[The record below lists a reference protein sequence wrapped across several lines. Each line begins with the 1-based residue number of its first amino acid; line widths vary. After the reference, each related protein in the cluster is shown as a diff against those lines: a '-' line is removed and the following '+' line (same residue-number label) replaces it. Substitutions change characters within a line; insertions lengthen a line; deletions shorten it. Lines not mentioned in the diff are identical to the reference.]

1 MLKNKLF
8 IRKLVPFILSIVI
21 IFSSSVISAPAQ
33 VADEIKFENED
44 STFFLKNAN
53 IQSGI
58 DDYYPETADINNEDA
73 YNQQNMQINEISTFA
88 ATETVGDPMV
98 YLTQK
103 WLNQEYGD
111 VEGFGTVTENGKT
124 GWNVVYGLT
133 RALQHE
139 LGITSLANN
148 FGPTTARLYGENP
161 LQRQDGVT
169 NRKFAILQGALWC
182 KGYNPGYYLT
192 QDPETGVVS
201 FQEIFD
207 ENVEDAIIELKED
220 AGFTN
225 PDGIVTTNV
234 MKALL
239 TMDSFKL
246 LSTYY
251 GGKAEIRAMQ
261 QQFNRKYEAY
271 TGLVPCDG
279 VYGRN
284 TNKAL
289 IYAIQAEEGL
299 PVGTATGNFGPTT
312 KSCIPEI
319 PYSATGDAA
328 KSYQGEYYNSAQI
341 KSFIELMQFALFIHG
356 FGDGDFDGKF
366 DSATKLAV
374 REFQSHYALPKTG
387 IVDINTWMSLL
398 ISSGNPD
405 RTAIA
410 ADCATILNEAKAKTL
425 YDNGY
430 RYIGRYLTGT
440 YGGGISKALTVEE
453 ANIILDAGL
462 RFFPIYQTSSN
473 SESYFT
479 PERGTYDAESAI
491 SASINLG
498 LPKDTI
504 IYFAVDFDAMDYQ
517 ITDSIIPY
525 FEKVYETVSG
535 SGYKVGVYGAR
546 NVCSRVAKAG
556 YSCSSFVGDMS
567 TGFSGNL
574 GFKIPDNWA
583 FSQFAN
589 LEGDKAL
596 GTGDGRI
603 EIDKNAFSGRD
614 QGVGMLNKVVKK
626 AIYVLPGYM
635 GSKLFTED
643 NTQFWLEGTGMNL
656 SLVDTDNIPLVKDI
670 AKNALN
676 RKSAT
681 AMLNS
686 DGSGSKLHVDSS
698 RDKYGALNTYED
710 LVKKLNNE
718 FEGKYA
724 IEFFPYNWLGDLN
737 DSVLKLRRDIKSK
750 GYTDIIFITHSTG
763 GLLASAFIAE
773 NNRSEQKIKIN
784 KAILVAAPLFG
795 TYASLAPIETG
806 GGALMNEKFEL
817 VDKFATAVKTAQFNS
832 AFPITLKQQLALLTG
847 IYDAAN
853 NWVKDV
859 THNSPTTYQLLPSIE
874 YIKLMPQLYEDEF
887 KSGKAVTSKSEY
899 YNILN
904 QSKNINP
911 NLTNGNNRSHQYF
924 RDTVLN
930 GDVVSVLQT
939 VDTLLIASSSSKKK
953 TPTYAK
959 YTNKLFGGTKLSEIV
974 YIGAN
979 KNNDNKVGDGTVHY
993 WSATANDGTG
1003 EKLKVA
1009 SYEGI
1014 GHTELVSNSNVLNK
1028 ICNEIK
1034 SIETVETSTYNIER
1048 ASMDVSLSI
1057 NEMIKVNYN
1066 CDAPISA
1073 LIYDAENNKIAE
1085 ASNNEYFGFDGE
1097 NFIYY
1102 AYDEQV
1108 ETTDATIYIPNNGYK
1123 LIFKYTESENQAI
1136 NFNAEISTLKEDGWK
1151 DTSVNKEVS
1160 KTSNNGIILTVD
1172 GTTEIIDNTNINTI
1186 INGVIQNHYTEWEV
1200 PQKLELTF
1208 GNSQI
1213 IPITGNQSATVSS
1226 LLNWSSSNEDIV
1238 TVSENGEITAIGYGK
1253 STITAMDGN
1262 KISICEIT
1270 VPQNATTVTID
1281 NISLLVGE
1289 REPIKPMF
1297 YPTTATETK
1306 MTYTYDTAGVINI
1319 DEYGV
1324 IHAISSG
1331 VVTVTGKTEYGIYT
1345 SFIVTVIDSDFMIKF
1360 GDVNRNDTVDAV
1372 DLVRLKKYLVGI
1384 TSLTGKGTKA
1394 ADIDENE
1401 IVDAMDLLL
1410 LRKILLGEK

>member
-1 MLKNKLF
+1 MLKSKWF
-8 IRKLVPFILSIVI
+8 VRKFVPFILSFVI
-21 IFSSSVISAPAQ
+21 IFSTSVISVPAQ
-33 VADEIKFENED
+33 VEDEIEFENED

-58 DDYYPETADINNEDA
+58 DDYYPETADINNEDL
-73 YNQQNMQINEISTFA
+73 YNQQSMPTNEVSTFA
-88 ATETVGDPMV
+88 TTETVGDPMV

-161 LQRQDGVT
+161 LQRQDGT
-169 NRKFAILQGALWC
+169 TDRKFAILQGALWC

-192 QDPETGVVS
+192 QDPDTGIVS
-201 FQEIFD
+201 FQEIFN
-207 ENVEDAIIELKED
+207 ENVENAIIKLKKD
-220 AGFTN
+220 AGFTD

-239 TMDSFKL
+239 SMDSFRL

-251 GGKAEIRAMQ
+251 GGREEIRAMQ

-341 KSFIELMQFALFIHG
+341 KSFIELMQFALFTHG

-405 RTAIA
+405 RIAIA
-410 ADCATILNEAKAKTL
+410 ADCATILNAAKAKTL

-491 SASINLG
+491 AASINLG

-525 FEKVYETVSG
+525 FEKVYETVAG

-546 NVCSRVAKAG
+546 NVCTRVAKAG

-589 LEGDKAL
+589 LEGNKAL

-614 QGVGMLNKVVKK
+614 QGVGELNIAPKK

-635 GSKLFTED
+635 GSRLY
-643 NTQFWLEGTGMNL
+643 
-656 SLVDTDNIPLVKDI
+656 
-670 AKNALN
+670 
-676 RKSAT
+676 
-681 AMLNS
+681 NS
-686 DGSGSKLHVDSS
+686 DGEEYWADQNKLEDDITDYIFKGELSDTKDILRLDNNGENSKLHTDMEQDLYGTPLSS
-698 RDKYGALNTYED
+698 GSNGTYYN
-710 LVKKLNNE
+710 LVTKLKKECPN
-718 FEGKYA
+718 YDV
-724 IEFFPYNWLGDLN
+724 IFFPYNWLADLN
-737 DSVLKLRRDIKSK
+737 DSATALQDHINSN
-750 GYTDIIFITHSTG
+750 GYQKVVFVTHSTG
-763 GLLASAFIAE
+763 GLLASAYIAKNYANKKKTE
-773 NNRSEQKIKIN
+773 
-784 KAILVAAPLFG
+784 KAILIAAPLYG
-795 TYASLAPIETG
+795 TYSSLNPIETG
-806 GGALMNEKFEL
+806 VEEL
-817 VDKFATAVKTAQFNS
+817 VVGRVEEALDSYGTIGSLGIVRWYAKSQTYKFVREAV
-832 AFPITLKQQLALLTG
+832 
-847 IYDAAN
+847 
-853 NWVKDV
+853 
-859 THNSPTTYQLLPSIE
+859 HNSPTTYQLLPSIE
-874 YIKLMPQLYEDEF
+874 YLKLMPQLYADEF
-887 KSGKAVTSKSEY
+887 AEKAITTLDDY
-899 YNILN
+899 YSILN
-904 QSKNINP
+904 GSSNINSK
-911 NLTNGNNRSHQYF
+911 LTNGSKRSHKNF
-924 RDTVLN
+924 RN
-930 GDVVSVLQT
+930 NIGDIVSVLQE
-939 VDTLLIASSSSKKK
+939 VDTILIGTSGGHQ
-953 TPTYAK
+953 TPTIVNYVG
-959 YTNKLFGGTKLSEIV
+959 YPFGKTKFSSFTSTL
-974 YIGAN
+974 N
-979 KNNDNKVGDGTVHY
+979 GDGTVLAT
-993 WSATANDGTG
+993 SAFALSSTGDHILKYKDFANDGGYDHFSLAT
-1003 EKLKVA
+1003 KSKP
-1009 SYEGI
+1009 
-1014 GHTELVSNSNVLNK
+1014 
-1028 ICNEIK
+1028 IK
-1034 SIETVETSTYNIER
+1034 YVCDYINGKTPENIE
-1048 ASMDVSLSI
+1048 
-1057 NEMIKVNYN
+1057 NEETRSSDSQIGDMSQYIKIHYN
-1066 CDAPISA
+1066 SDSFITV
-1073 LIYDAENNKIAE
+1073 KI
-1085 ASNNEYFGFDGE
+1085 FD
-1097 NFIYY
+1097 
-1102 AYDEQV
+1102 
-1108 ETTDATIYIPNNGYK
+1108 TTDTCVAEISDNNFYGFEDKNLFNFTPLVFEENENDVILYIPNSGYK
-1123 LIFKYTESENQAI
+1123 ITLSHGITEGTTLDFNLKVSTLDKDGWDEKSVTKSLQSTSTNGILVNLDSCQQTINSENLSSVIDGDLI
-1136 NFNAEISTLKEDGWK
+1136 NYHTNWEIPKTLDY
-1151 DTSVNKEVS
+1151 SIN
-1160 KTSNNGIILTVD
+1160 TSNQIQVSGID
-1172 GTTEIIDNTNINTI
+1172 
-1186 INGVIQNHYTEWEV
+1186 
-1200 PQKLELTF
+1200 
-1208 GNSQI
+1208 SQI
-1213 IPITGNQSATVSS
+1213 ILSQ
-1226 LLNWSSSNEDIV
+1226 LNWSSSNTEVAVVSSEGIVTTLDYGETIITAQYGGKICSSIV
-1238 TVSENGEITAIGYGK
+1238 TVMQDAISVNFEDIK
-1253 STITAMDGN
+1253 MI
-1262 KISICEIT
+1262 
-1270 VPQNATTVTID
+1270 
-1281 NISLLVGE
+1281 VGE
-1289 REPIKPMF
+1289 RMLIRPLFTPSA
-1297 YPTTATETK
+1297 TTEKDIVYSFDDGNIISIDEFGTIHALS
-1306 MTYTYDTAGVINI
+1306 AGVI
-1319 DEYGV
+1319 
-1324 IHAISSG
+1324 
-1331 VVTVTGKTEYGIYT
+1331 TVTGVSSNGVSNT
-1345 SFIVTVIDSDFMIKF
+1345 FTVSVRDPDFELEK
-1360 GDVNRNDTVDAV
+1360 GDVNGDETINVI
-1372 DLVRLKKYLVGI
+1372 DLVRMKKFLCNII
-1384 TSLTGKGTKA
+1384 TLQSKNAIA
-1394 ADIDENE
+1394 ADMNLDDTINST
-1401 IVDAMDLLL
+1401 DLVL
-1410 LRKILLGEK
+1410 LRTFLLNN

>member
-1 MLKNKLF
+1 MLKSKWF
-8 IRKLVPFILSIVI
+8 VRKFVPFILSFVI
-21 IFSSSVISAPAQ
+21 IFSTSVISVPAQ
-33 VADEIKFENED
+33 VEDEIEFENED

-58 DDYYPETADINNEDA
+58 DDYYPETADINNEDL
-73 YNQQNMQINEISTFA
+73 YNQQSMPTNEVSTFA
-88 ATETVGDPMV
+88 TTETVGDPMV

-161 LQRQDGVT
+161 LQRQDGT
-169 NRKFAILQGALWC
+169 TDRKFAILQGALWC

-192 QDPETGVVS
+192 QDPDTGIVS
-201 FQEIFD
+201 FQEIFN
-207 ENVEDAIIELKED
+207 ENVENAIIKLKKD
-220 AGFTN
+220 AGFTD

-239 TMDSFKL
+239 SMDSFRL

-251 GGKAEIRAMQ
+251 GGREEIRAMQ

-341 KSFIELMQFALFIHG
+341 KSFIELMQFALFTHG

-410 ADCATILNEAKAKTL
+410 ADCATILNAAKAKTL

-546 NVCSRVAKAG
+546 NVCTRVAKEG

-589 LEGDKAL
+589 LEGNKAL

-614 QGVGMLNKVVKK
+614 QGVGELNIAPKK

-635 GSKLFTED
+635 GSRLYD
-643 NTQFWLEGTGMNL
+643 
-656 SLVDTDNIPLVKDI
+656 
-670 AKNALN
+670 
-676 RKSAT
+676 
-681 AMLNS
+681 S
-686 DGSGSKLHVDSS
+686 DGEEYWADQDKLQDDITDYIIWGEASSKKGILRLDSNGENSKLHTDMEQDLYGTPLSS
-698 RDKYGALNTYED
+698 GSEGTYYN
-710 LVKKLNNE
+710 LVSKLKKECPN
-718 FEGKYA
+718 YDVV
-724 IEFFPYNWLGDLN
+724 FFPYNWLADLN
-737 DSVLKLRRDIKSK
+737 DSATALQDHINSN
-750 GYTDIIFITHSTG
+750 GYQKVVFVTHSTG
-763 GLLASAFIAE
+763 GLLASAYIAKNYANKKKTE
-773 NNRSEQKIKIN
+773 
-784 KAILVAAPLFG
+784 KAILIAAPLYG
-795 TYASLAPIETG
+795 TYSSLNPIETG
-806 GGALMNEKFEL
+806 KEEIV
-817 VDKFATAVKTAQFNS
+817 VDKVKDA
-832 AFPITLKQQLALLTG
+832 LKDFGKVGDILQPLALSRT
-847 IYDAAN
+847 YKFVRKA
-853 NWVKDV
+853 V
-859 THNSPTTYQLLPSIE
+859 HNSPTTYQLLPSIE
-874 YIKLMPQLYEDEF
+874 YLKLMPQLYTDEF
-887 KSGKAVTSKSEY
+887 NGNAITNIEDY
-899 YNILN
+899 YSVLN
-904 QSKNINP
+904 RSDNINS
-911 NLTNGNNRSHQYF
+911 NLTNGNKRSHKNF
-924 RDTVLN
+924 RN
-930 GDVVSVLQT
+930 NIGNIVSVLQE
-939 VDTLLIASSSSKKK
+939 VDTILIGTSEGHKTLAIAEYGIYSNKTELMNIIKSK
-953 TPTYAK
+953 
-959 YTNKLFGGTKLSEIV
+959 N
-974 YIGAN
+974 
-979 KNNDNKVGDGTVHY
+979 GDGTVLAA
-993 WSATANDGTG
+993 SAFALSPTGEHILKYKDFANDGGYDHFSLATKSKPIKYVCDYING
-1003 EKLKVA
+1003 KTPENIENEETRSSDIQIGDMSQYIKIHYNSDSFITVKIFDTTDTCVAEISDNDFYGFEDNAIFNFNPLVFEENENDVILYVPNSGYRITLSHGVNVGTALNFNLKVSTLDEDGWEEKTVTKSLQSTLVNGILA
-1009 SYEGI
+1009 DLNSY
-1014 GHTELVSNSNVLNK
+1014 
-1028 ICNEIK
+1028 
-1034 SIETVETSTYNIER
+1034 
-1048 ASMDVSLSI
+1048 
-1057 NEMIKVNYN
+1057 
-1066 CDAPISA
+1066 
-1073 LIYDAENNKIAE
+1073 
-1085 ASNNEYFGFDGE
+1085 
-1097 NFIYY
+1097 
-1102 AYDEQV
+1102 Q
-1108 ETTDATIYIPNNGYK
+1108 
-1123 LIFKYTESENQAI
+1123 QAI
-1136 NFNAEISTLKEDGWK
+1136 NSENLYT
-1151 DTSVNKEVS
+1151 
-1160 KTSNNGIILTVD
+1160 
-1172 GTTEIIDNTNINTI
+1172 IIDGNLINNYTNWEIPKTLDFSINTT
-1186 INGVIQNHYTEWEV
+1186 NQIQVSGTD
-1200 PQKLELTF
+1200 
-1208 GNSQI
+1208 SQ
-1213 IPITGNQSATVSS
+1213 NVLSQ
-1226 LLNWSSSNEDIV
+1226 LNWSSSNTEVAVVSSEGIVTTLDYGETIITAQYGGKICSSIV
-1238 TVSENGEITAIGYGK
+1238 TVTQDAISVNFENIKMIIGERMLIKPLFTPSATTEKDIVY
-1253 STITAMDGN
+1253 SFDDGN
-1262 KISICEIT
+1262 IISIDEFG
-1270 VPQNATTVTID
+1270 AMHAL
-1281 NISLLVGE
+1281 S
-1289 REPIKPMF
+1289 
-1297 YPTTATETK
+1297 
-1306 MTYTYDTAGVINI
+1306 AGVI
-1319 DEYGV
+1319 
-1324 IHAISSG
+1324 A
-1331 VVTVTGKTEYGIYT
+1331 VTGVSSNGVSNT
-1345 SFIVTVIDSDFMIKF
+1345 FTVSVRDPAFESEK
-1360 GDVNRNDTVDAV
+1360 GDVNGDEMINVI
-1372 DLVRLKKYLVGI
+1372 DLVRMKKFLCNII
-1384 TSLTGKGTKA
+1384 TLQRKNAIA
-1394 ADIDENE
+1394 ADMSLDDTINST
-1401 IVDAMDLLL
+1401 DLVL
-1410 LRKILLGEK
+1410 LRTFLLNH

>member
-1 MLKNKLF
+1 MLKNKWFVRKF
-8 IRKLVPFILSIVI
+8 IPFILSFVI
-21 IFSSSVISAPAQ
+21 IFSTSVISAPAQ
-33 VADEIKFENED
+33 VVEEIQFENED

-53 IQSGI
+53 IQSGV
-58 DDYYPETADINNEDA
+58 DDYYPETADINSEDA
-73 YNQQNMQINEISTFA
+73 YNQQSIPINEISTFA
-88 ATETVGDPMV
+88 ADTEGDPMV

-169 NRKFAILQGALWC
+169 DRKFAILQGALWC

-192 QDPETGVVS
+192 QDSETGIVS
-201 FQEIFD
+201 FQEIFNESV
-207 ENVEDAIIELKED
+207 ENAIIKLKKD

-239 TMDSFKL
+239 SMDSFKL
-246 LSTYY
+246 LSSYY
-251 GGKAEIRAMQ
+251 GGKSEIRAMQ

-312 KSCIPEI
+312 KNCIPEI
-319 PYSATGDAA
+319 PYSANGDSA

-341 KSFIELMQFALFIHG
+341 KSFIELMQFALFTHG

-405 RTAIA
+405 RTAVA
-410 ADCATILNEAKAKTL
+410 ADCATILNAAKAKNL

-479 PERGTYDAESAI
+479 LERGTYDAEAAI
-491 SASINLG
+491 TASINLG

-589 LEGDKAL
+589 LEGSKAL

-614 QGVGMLNKVVKK
+614 QGVGELNIAPKK

-635 GSKLFTED
+635 GSRLYDSNGEEYWADQDELED
-643 NTQFWLEGTGMNL
+643 DITDYILKGEL
-656 SLVDTDNIPLVKDI
+656 SNKKDI
-670 AKNALN
+670 LRLDKNGEN
-676 RKSAT
+676 
-681 AMLNS
+681 
-686 DGSGSKLHVDSS
+686 SKLHTDIEKDLYGTPLDSGS
-698 RDKYGALNTYED
+698 EGTYYN
-710 LVKKLNNE
+710 LVTKLKKECPN
-718 FEGKYA
+718 YDV
-724 IEFFPYNWLGDLN
+724 IFFPYNWLADLN
-737 DSVLKLRRDIKSK
+737 DSVTALQDHINSN
-750 GYTDIIFITHSTG
+750 GYQKVVFVTHSTG
-763 GLLASAFIAE
+763 GLLASAYIAKNYANKKKTE
-773 NNRSEQKIKIN
+773 
-784 KAILVAAPLFG
+784 KAILIAAPLYG
-795 TYASLAPIETG
+795 TYSSLNPIETG
-806 GGALMNEKFEL
+806 KEEIV
-817 VDKFATAVKTAQFNS
+817 VDK
-832 AFPITLKQQLALLTG
+832 
-847 IYDAAN
+847 
-853 NWVKDV
+853 VKDALKDLGNV
-859 THNSPTTYQLLPSIE
+859 GDILQPFALSRTYKFVRKAVHNSPTTYQLLPSIE
-874 YIKLMPQLYEDEF
+874 YLKLMPQLYTDEF
-887 KSGKAVTSKSEY
+887 NGNAITNIEDY
-899 YNILN
+899 YSVLN
-904 QSKNINP
+904 GSSNINS
-911 NLTNGNNRSHQYF
+911 NLTNGNKRSHKKF
-924 RDTVLN
+924 RN
-930 GDVVSVLQT
+930 NIGDIVSVLQE
-939 VDTLLIASSSSKKK
+939 VDTILIGTSEGHKTLAIAEYGIYSNKTELMNIIKSK
-953 TPTYAK
+953 
-959 YTNKLFGGTKLSEIV
+959 N
-974 YIGAN
+974 
-979 KNNDNKVGDGTVHY
+979 GDGTVLAA
-993 WSATANDGTG
+993 SAFALSPTGEHILKYKDFANDGGYDHFSLAT
-1003 EKLKVA
+1003 KSKP
-1009 SYEGI
+1009 
-1014 GHTELVSNSNVLNK
+1014 
-1028 ICNEIK
+1028 IK
-1034 SIETVETSTYNIER
+1034 YVCDYINGKTPENIE
-1048 ASMDVSLSI
+1048 
-1057 NEMIKVNYN
+1057 NEETRSSDIQIGDMSQYIKIHYN
-1066 CDAPISA
+1066 SD
-1073 LIYDAENNKIAE
+1073 YFVTVKI
-1085 ASNNEYFGFDGE
+1085 FD
-1097 NFIYY
+1097 
-1102 AYDEQV
+1102 
-1108 ETTDATIYIPNNGYK
+1108 TTDTCV
-1123 LIFKYTESENQAI
+1123 
-1136 NFNAEISTLKEDGWK
+1136 AEISDNDFYGFEDNAIFNFTPLVFEENENNVTLYMPNSGYKMLMTYGNQEGLPINFDVKVSTLNEEGFERGSVTKTLQNTSSNGWLVVIDGCAQEIN
-1151 DTSVNKEVS
+1151 DENLASILDGLLVS
-1160 KTSNNGIILTVD
+1160 
-1172 GTTEIIDNTNINTI
+1172 
-1186 INGVIQNHYTEWEV
+1186 HYTEWEIPKV
-1200 PQKLELTF
+1200 IELDIHDSKQVVIA
-1208 GNSQI
+1208 GDESQY
-1213 IPITGNQSATVSS
+1213 VSS
-1226 LLNWSSSNEDIV
+1226 LINWDSSNTDVATISQEGIITALNYGETIITAQYGGKICSSIV
-1238 TVSENGEITAIGYGK
+1238 TVTQDAISVNFENIKMIAGERMLIKPLFTP
-1253 STITAMDGN
+1253 STTTEKDIVYSFDDGN
-1262 KISICEIT
+1262 IISIDEFGAIH
-1270 VPQNATTVTID
+1270 AL
-1281 NISLLVGE
+1281 S
-1289 REPIKPMF
+1289 
-1297 YPTTATETK
+1297 
-1306 MTYTYDTAGVINI
+1306 AGVI
-1319 DEYGV
+1319 
-1324 IHAISSG
+1324 
-1331 VVTVTGKTEYGIYT
+1331 TVTGAASNG
-1345 SFIVTVIDSDFMIKF
+1345 VTDTFTVSVRDPAFESEK
-1360 GDVNRNDTVDAV
+1360 GDVNGDETINII
-1372 DLVRLKKYLVGI
+1372 DLVRMKKFLCNII
-1384 TSLTGKGTKA
+1384 TLQRKNAIA
-1394 ADIDENE
+1394 ADMSLDEIINST
-1401 IVDAMDLLL
+1401 DLVL
-1410 LRKILLGEK
+1410 LRTFLLNH